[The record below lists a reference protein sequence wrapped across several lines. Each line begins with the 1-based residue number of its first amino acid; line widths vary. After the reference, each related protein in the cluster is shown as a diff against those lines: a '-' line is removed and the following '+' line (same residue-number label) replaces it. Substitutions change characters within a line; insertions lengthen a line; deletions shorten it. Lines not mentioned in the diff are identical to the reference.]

1 MEEGPLLSAGIR
13 NDCLQNDVTAAL
25 QTLFLQGQASPGLQ
39 EDKGK
44 EGGCPVTLRLKPRTL
59 TS

>member
-13 NDCLQNDVTAAL
+13 TDCLQNEVTAAL

-39 EDKGK
+39 KDKG
-44 EGGCPVTLRLKPRTL
+44 EDWGCPLTLRLKPRTL